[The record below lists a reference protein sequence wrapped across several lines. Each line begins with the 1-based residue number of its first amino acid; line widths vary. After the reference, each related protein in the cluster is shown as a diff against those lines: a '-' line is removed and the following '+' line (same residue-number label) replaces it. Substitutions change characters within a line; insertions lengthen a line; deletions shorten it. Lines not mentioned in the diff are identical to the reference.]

1 METEKKCALYGH
13 PSAATTALSQ
23 ALAVPIAHEI
33 DSEIS
38 CAIFAINASSG
49 IDDKTI
55 QLWHEFDDFLIP
67 RILVVT
73 GFNEGL
79 QDFDDAVLLAKRVL
93 DDVATPYLVLHD
105 EDGSPCALINLQDQ
119 TINNYRTNQV
129 SKAEPEH
136 IELISEFRSEFLA
149 QLEGAGSDGFK
160 AGIFFPAIPILINDP
175 EFNLGVDIVKRYLD
189 SLPSIS

>member
-49 IDDKTI
+49 IDEKTI
-55 QLWHEFDDFLIP
+55 QLWHEFDDFLMP
-67 RILVVT
+67 RILIVT

-93 DDVATPYLVLHD
+93 DDVAIGKIMKKAGVTITEFETLNIESLEYLK
-105 EDGSPCALINLQDQ
+105 NLEK
-119 TINNYRTNQV
+119 TIFNSIGHFRCRNFEKPRKDSIILMNIA
-129 SKAEPEH
+129 KE
-136 IELISEFRSEFLA
+136 IGLIS
-149 QLEGAGSDGFK
+149 
-160 AGIFFPAIPILINDP
+160 
-175 EFNLGVDIVKRYLD
+175 
-189 SLPSIS
+189 